1 MEHCALEHP
10 YQSGRHDDG
19 APLRPGGDE
28 LSLRAFDGAAF
39 AAGQRVLDLGCGVG
53 VATRLL
59 HARGCLAFA
68 LDRAHGR
75 LVQARRYE
83 PGLLPVA
90 ADGRQLPF
98 ANDSLDG
105 IISECAFSLI
115 GYSADLLS
123 ECRRV
128 LRPGGR
134 LALTDLYARAGAAP
148 DVAPN
153 VAHNA
158 ATNAPPAGC
167 LGGMTTR
174 DAIFAALSAAGL
186 RVETW
191 QDHTPR
197 LKSFVAQLM
206 FSGQCAKLPFCGDD
220 PAGAAA
226 LRARRPG
233 YFLLIA
239 AKPER
244 SENHE

>member
-1 MEHCALEHP
+1 MDCCALEHP

-28 LSLRAFDGAAF
+28 LSLRAFDCAAF

-53 VATRLL
+53 VVTRLL

-75 LVQARRYE
+75 LVQARRSE
-83 PGLLPVA
+83 TGLLPVA
-90 ADGRQLPF
+90 ADGRRLPF

-115 GYSADLLS
+115 GYSAEHFA

-134 LALTDLYARAGAAP
+134 LALTDLYARADTATDAP
-148 DVAPN
+148 L
-153 VAHNA
+153 
-158 ATNAPPAGC
+158 AGC

-174 DAIFAALSAAGL
+174 DAIFAALTDAGL
-186 RVETW
+186 CVETW

-197 LKSFVAQLM
+197 LKAFVAQLI
-206 FSGQCAKLPFCGDD
+206 FSGRSAELLCSGDGL
-220 PAGAAA
+220 AGTAA

-233 YFLLIA
+233 YFLLVA

-244 SENHE
+244 SEAHE